1 MVDDDVYSITDKEYK
16 VLENKFIKLFLI
28 DKIWEIDL

>member
-16 VLENKFIKLFLI
+16 VLYIKFSKMAE
-28 DKIWEIDL
+28 KWESDL